1 MKVVAVTNTDSHFVK
16 TFGALIAGLAVFAVL
31 LILLAIYMHSKLD
44 TDENPVREAAIA
56 ARIAPAGQVYA
67 GETGRAAQ
75 QAAAE
80 AAAREQASKVAFE
93 GKLDGELIYKNVCT
107 ACHGGSL
114 AGGAPAPTKEAWAP
128 RLVKGVDLLVKHAIE
143 GFKGDAGQ
151 MPAKGGRLDL
161 SDEQV
166 KVSVEYMVAKYK

>member
-1 MKVVAVTNTDSHFVK
+1 MTNTDSHFVK

-44 TDENPVREAAIA
+44 SDENPVREAAIA
-56 ARIAPAGQVYA
+56 ARIAPAGAVYA

-80 AAAREQASKVAFE
+80 AAASKVAFE
-93 GKLDGELIYKNVCT
+93 GSLDGELIYKNVCT
-107 ACHGGSL
+107 ACHGGSM

-128 RLVKGVDLLVKHAIE
+128 RLAKGMELLVKHAIE

-166 KVSVEYMVAKYK
+166 EASVEYMVAKYK